1 MHPEMEPNYSKQRLI
16 FRPKSLLLGGGC
28 WWWGD
33 AYPPPPKSATEHE
46 YLQLTSI
53 YTINKTMYTLC
64 TQLLNM
70 KQRVMLHLRL
80 AYHKNSAIDI

>member
-1 MHPEMEPNYSKQRLI
+1 
-16 FRPKSLLLGGGC
+16 
-28 WWWGD
+28 
-33 AYPPPPKSATEHE
+33 
-46 YLQLTSI
+46 
-53 YTINKTMYTLC
+53 MYTLC